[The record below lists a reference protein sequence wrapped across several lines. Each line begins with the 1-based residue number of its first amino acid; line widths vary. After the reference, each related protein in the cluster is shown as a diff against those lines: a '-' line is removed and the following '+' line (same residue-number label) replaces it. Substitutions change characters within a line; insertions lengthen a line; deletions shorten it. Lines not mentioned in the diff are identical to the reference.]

1 MTLKEIKFKRGY
13 GVGFQSTLTSKE
25 KLRHMREK
33 KHNPHGGQLFIVNVF
48 TSGRMPHKQTLSQHS
63 CEFHFSVL

>member
-33 KHNPHGGQLFIVNVF
+33 KHNPNGGQLFIGECVHIRKDASQTNV
-48 TSGRMPHKQTLSQHS
+48 
-63 CEFHFSVL
+63 EAA